1 MHARLRLAL
10 GITSYSRFMQAISMG
25 IALPKW
31 LLEGD
36 AKMQPILLAGL
47 VLVFILLPLVAAA
60 CYLFSADKYVG
71 KDGIVAETYEIFLR
85 WAFEPRPMRQCSYMS
100 CVAALRNHT
109 AQPLQTASSVHWHTH
124 AL

>member
-1 MHARLRLAL
+1 MGSASH
-10 GITSYSRFMQAISMG
+10 SVSCFVQAISMG

-85 WAFEPRPMRQCSYMS
+85 
-100 CVAALRNHT
+100 
-109 AQPLQTASSVHWHTH
+109 
-124 AL
+124 

>member
-1 MHARLRLAL
+1 
-10 GITSYSRFMQAISMG
+10 MQAISMG

-85 WAFEPRPMRQCSYMS
+85 CALAPLWSRQ
-100 CVAALRNHT
+100 L
-109 AQPLQTASSVHWHTH
+109 
-124 AL
+124 